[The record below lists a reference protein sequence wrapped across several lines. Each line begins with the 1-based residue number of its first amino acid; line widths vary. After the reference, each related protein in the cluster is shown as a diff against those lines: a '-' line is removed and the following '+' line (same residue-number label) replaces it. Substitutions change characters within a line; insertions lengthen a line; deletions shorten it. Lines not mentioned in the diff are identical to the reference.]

1 MIEAFLWGGIAASS
15 LLIGSLLALRAS
27 IPQRTVGLVMGFG
40 AGVLLSAVA
49 YDLVLDATLS
59 ETSHVVVF
67 IGLLTGAFVFF
78 LGNRYLERQSTRNGK
93 AGGQTKRAGGT
104 ALILGAVLDGIPE
117 SIVLGLTLISGE
129 GIGITVLIAILLS
142 NLPEG
147 IAGTHDLVET
157 GWTDARITRTWTIVV
172 VACAFASFAGYAVFG
187 NASPDTVAFVQG
199 FAGGAIIAM
208 LTDSMIPEAYENG
221 GNLVGLV
228 TAVGFATAFAL
239 TLLEWLPRT

>member
-1 MIEAFLWGGIAASS
+1 MPLHTIWFLT
-15 LLIGSLLALRAS
+15 
-27 IPQRTVGLVMGFG
+27 QRSPKRGD
-40 AGVLLSAVA
+40 GVFFL
-49 YDLVLDATLS
+49 
-59 ETSHVVVF
+59 
-67 IGLLTGAFVFF
+67 GLLTGACVFF
-78 LGNRYLERQSTRNGK
+78 LGNRYLERQSPRNGE
-93 AGGQTKRAGGT
+93 ADGQTKSAGGM

-147 IAGTHDLVET
+147 IAGTRDLVES
-157 GWTDARITRTWTIVV
+157 GWTDARITRIWTIVV

-187 NASPDTVAFVQG
+187 NASPNTIAFVQG

-208 LTDSMIPEAYENG
+208 LTDSMIPEAYDNG

-228 TAVGFATAFAL
+228 TAWGSPRHSVSLCSSGFQEPDPGAGRHAL
-239 TLLEWLPRT
+239 GQAESEMRGLADKNR